1 MIAYTE
7 DKKRYN
13 LDTDNFIDEG
23 EYGRVYLTSNNKCL
37 KIFKQSISRKDKMSF
52 DEDVFNIIRKLK
64 PKNIY
69 TLGDLY
75 YNKSLTRILGYLSE
89 YYSKEDINILTM
101 PVDYTFDN
109 LCSLYDSFVL
119 LSEYN
124 IRISDTCTQNVILNN
139 NGITIIDTDF
149 YYIDANSN
157 KLAIKKSNIYDLGEL
172 FSWIYMNSLK
182 ETDFNKRSA
191 MIDKIE
197 KLFIPIGTFG
207 VEPVIKKLIKYKYP
221 IDYLQSSVG
230 DHIGIIKSS

>member
-7 DKKRYN
+7 DKKRHN
-13 LDTDNFIDEG
+13 FNINNFIGEG
-23 EYGRVYLTSNNKCL
+23 EYGRVYLTSDNKCL

-52 DEDVFNIIRKLK
+52 DEDAFNIIRELK

-89 YYSKEDINILTM
+89 YCAKEDIDILTM
-101 PVDYTFDN
+101 PVDYTFDS

-124 IRISDTCTQNVILNN
+124 IRISDTCSQNVILNN
-139 NGITIIDTDF
+139 SGITIIDTDF

-182 ETDFNKRSA
+182 ETDFNKRSS

-221 IDYLQSSVG
+221 IDYLQNR
-230 DHIGIIKSS
+230 

>member
-23 EYGRVYLTSNNKCL
+23 EYGRVYLTSDNKCL

-101 PVDYTFDN
+101 PVDYTFDS
-109 LCSLYDSFVL
+109 LCSLYNSFIL

-124 IRISDTCTQNVILNN
+124 IHVSDACPQNVILNN

-207 VEPVIKKLIKYKYP
+207 VEPVIKKLAKYKYP
-221 IDYLQSSVG
+221 IDYLQ
-230 DHIGIIKSS
+230 KR

>member
-7 DKKRYN
+7 DKKRHSLN
-13 LDTDNFIDEG
+13 TDNFIDEG
-23 EYGRVYLTSNNKCL
+23 EYGRVYLTSGNKCL

-52 DEDVFNIIRKLK
+52 DEDAFNIIRELK

-75 YNKSLTRILGYLSE
+75 YNRTLTRILGYLSE

-101 PVDYTFDN
+101 PVDYTFDSI
-109 LCSLYDSFVL
+109 CSLYDSFIL
-119 LSEYN
+119 LSEHN
-124 IRISDTCTQNVILNN
+124 IHVSDACPQNVILNN
-139 NGITIIDTDF
+139 EGITIVDTDF
-149 YYIDANSN
+149 YYIDTNSN
-157 KLAIKKSNIYDLGEL
+157 KSAIKKSNIYDLGEL

-197 KLFIPIGTFG
+197 KLFMPIGTFG
-207 VEPVIKKLIKYKYP
+207 VEPVIKKLAKYKYP
-221 IDYLQSSVG
+221 IDYL
-230 DHIGIIKSS
+230 HKR

>member
-23 EYGRVYLTSNNKCL
+23 EYGRVYLTSDNKCL
-37 KIFKQSISRKDKMSF
+37 KIFKHSISRKDKMSF

-69 TLGDLY
+69 TLGNLY

-109 LCSLYDSFVL
+109 LYSLYDSFVL

-124 IRISDTCTQNVILNN
+124 IRISDTCPQNIILNN

-191 MIDKIE
+191 MIAKIE
-197 KLFIPIGTFG
+197 RLFMPIDTFG
-207 VEPVIKKLIKYKYP
+207 VEPVIKKLAKYKYP
-221 IDYLQSSVG
+221 IDYL
-230 DHIGIIKSS
+230 HKR

>member
-13 LDTDNFIDEG
+13 LDTDNFIDEW

-124 IRISDTCTQNVILNN
+124 IRISDTCSQNVILNN

-221 IDYLQSSVG
+221 IDYLQNRWYTYKVA
-230 DHIGIIKSS
+230 

>member
-207 VEPVIKKLIKYKYP
+207 VEPVIKKLIKYNRLFTKKM
-221 IDYLQSSVG
+221 IYL
-230 DHIGIIKSS
+230 

>member
-13 LDTDNFIDEG
+13 LDTDNFIDEW

-124 IRISDTCTQNVILNN
+124 IRISDTCSQNVILNN
-139 NGITIIDTDF
+139 SGITIIDTDF

-182 ETDFNKRSA
+182 ETDFNKRSS

-221 IDYLQSSVG
+221 IDYLQKRWYTYKVV
-230 DHIGIIKSS
+230 

>member
-109 LCSLYDSFVL
+109 LYSLYDSFVL

-124 IRISDTCTQNVILNN
+124 IRISDACPQNVILNN
-139 NGITIIDTDF
+139 NGITIVDTDF
-149 YYIDANSN
+149 YYIDTNSN
-157 KLAIKKSNIYDLGEL
+157 KSAIKKSNIYDLGEL
-172 FSWIYMNSLK
+172 FAWIYMRSL
-182 ETDFNKRSA
+182 EEIDFDKRSA
-191 MIDKIE
+191 MIAKIE
-197 KLFIPIGTFG
+197 RLFMPIDTFG
-207 VEPVIKKLIKYKYP
+207 VEPVIKKLAKYKYP
-221 IDYLQSSVG
+221 IDYL
-230 DHIGIIKSS
+230 HKR

>member
-13 LDTDNFIDEG
+13 LDTDNFIDEW

-124 IRISDTCTQNVILNN
+124 IRISDTCSQNVILNN

-182 ETDFNKRSA
+182 ETDFNKRSS

-221 IDYLQSSVG
+221 IDYLQNRWYTYKVA
-230 DHIGIIKSS
+230 

>member
-13 LDTDNFIDEG
+13 LDTDNFIDEW

-37 KIFKQSISRKDKMSF
+37 KIFKQSIFRKDKMSF

-124 IRISDTCTQNVILNN
+124 IRISDTCSQNVILNN
-139 NGITIIDTDF
+139 SGITIIDTDF

-182 ETDFNKRSA
+182 ETDFNKRSS

-221 IDYLQSSVG
+221 IDYLQKRWYTYKVA
-230 DHIGIIKSS
+230 

>member
-109 LCSLYDSFVL
+109 LYSLYDSFVL

-124 IRISDTCTQNVILNN
+124 IRISDTCPQNVILNN

-182 ETDFNKRSA
+182 EIDFDKRSA
-191 MIDKIE
+191 MIAKIE
-197 KLFIPIGTFG
+197 RLFMPIDTFG
-207 VEPVIKKLIKYKYP
+207 VEPVIKKLAKYKYP
-221 IDYLQSSVG
+221 IDYL
-230 DHIGIIKSS
+230 HKR

>member
-221 IDYLQSSVG
+221 IDYLQKRRYTYKVV
-230 DHIGIIKSS
+230 

>member
-207 VEPVIKKLIKYKYP
+207 VEPVIKKLIKYLIEILK
-221 IDYLQSSVG
+221 
-230 DHIGIIKSS
+230 

>member
-23 EYGRVYLTSNNKCL
+23 EYGRVYLTSDNKCL

-52 DEDVFNIIRKLK
+52 DEDVFNIIRELK

-221 IDYLQSSVG
+221 IDYLQK
-230 DHIGIIKSS
+230 DDILIK

>member
-182 ETDFNKRSA
+182 ETDINKRSA

-207 VEPVIKKLIKYKYP
+207 VEPVIKKLIKFR
-221 IDYLQSSVG
+221 IRNINR
-230 DHIGIIKSS
+230 HF